1 MDETTGK
8 NPIPPFK
15 EKVYVGKQESV
26 HLAKERLA
34 SLVLRSQLTDTEY
47 QHLKEC
53 SECVETVKLLQTDQQ
68 GDRVKGMS
76 AGSK

>member
-8 NPIPPFK
+8 NQTPQPFK
-15 EKVYVGKQESV
+15 EKVYVANEEKV
-26 HLAKERLA
+26 HLAKERLV
-34 SLVLRSQLTDTEY
+34 SIVLRSQLTDAEY

-53 SECVETVKLLQTDQQ
+53 PDCVETVKLLQTD
-68 GDRVKGMS
+68 RAKGMS